1 MQQQLVEAPQIEN
14 VDENTRVKTVTMKF
28 GGTSVGSIEAIK
40 NLVHIAQ
47 RARQPQDQNIVIN
60 VSAMSGVTDM
70 LQSGILVAATGD
82 SVSHHK
88 IGQTLHD
95 KHEAVLKA
103 LAPGELESV
112 LAEIDDLI
120 QGYVRFCDSV
130 AVLGEVTPRAL
141 DFTMGLGERMSSR
154 QGAAVLRA
162 ADIPAEAIDS
172 TSIIVTDDCFQDSV
186 PDLKLTCRN
195 VQKVVVPVLK
205 RGAVPVITGFIGATP
220 DGICTT
226 LGRGGSDYSAALI
239 GVCLESDE
247 LWIWTDVDGVMS
259 ADPRIVPEAHTIESL
274 TYREVGEL
282 AYYGAKVLHPK
293 TIRPALEASIPIR
306 VKNTLNP
313 DHPGTLIVTDNGNN
327 HNSVKAV
334 TTMNNVG
341 VIKIVRAVKAVT
353 AVTDVGLITIE
364 GKGMLGVP
372 GIAARAFG
380 AAAQTGTSVLL
391 ISQSSSEQSICFTVP
406 CSNVETIVS
415 ALNTEFNREIERRDI
430 DRVTSV
436 GPLTIITVV
445 GAGMRHTPGIAAQVF
460 NAIAQSKVN
469 VIAIAQGSSECSI
482 SFVVDDADTQKAV
495 RSVHALTLKA

>member
-1 MQQQLVEAPQIEN
+1 MQNQLAEARVED
-14 VDENTRVKTVTMKF
+14 VDDNMRVKTVTMKF
-28 GGTSVGSIEAIK
+28 GGTSVGSIAAIK
-40 NLVHIAQ
+40 NLIHIAQ
-47 RARQPQDQNIVIN
+47 HARRPGVQNIVIN
-60 VSAMSGVTDM
+60 VSAMGGVTDM
-70 LQSGILVAATGD
+70 LQSGILAAATGD
-82 SVSHHK
+82 SDLHHK
-88 IGQTLHD
+88 IGRTIYE
-95 KHEAVLKA
+95 KHEAVLQV
-103 LAPGELESV
+103 LAPDEVESV
-112 LAEIDDLI
+112 LAEIDVLI

-141 DFTMGLGERMSSR
+141 DYTMGLGERMSAR
-154 QGAAVLRA
+154 QIAAVLRGA
-162 ADIPAEAIDS
+162 GIPSEAIDS
-172 TSIIVTDDCFQDSV
+172 TSIIVTDDCFQNAA

-195 VQKVVVPVLK
+195 VQRVVAPVL
-205 RGAVPVITGFIGATP
+205 RAGRVPVITGFIGATP
-220 DGICTT
+220 EGICTT

-259 ADPRIVPEAHTIESL
+259 ADPRIVPEAHTVETL

-293 TIRPALEASIPIR
+293 TIRPALEANIPIR
-306 VKNTLNP
+306 VKNTFNP

-327 HNSVKAV
+327 HHAVKAV

-341 VIKIVRAVKAVT
+341 VVQIVRAVKAVT

-406 CSNVETIVS
+406 CSNVETIVN
-415 ALNTEFNREIERRDI
+415 ALNDEFSREIERRDI
-430 DRVTSV
+430 DRVSSI

-460 NAIAQSKVN
+460 NAIAQSEVN

-482 SFVVDDADTQKAV
+482 SFVVDDADTKSAV
-495 RSVHALTLKA
+495 RSVHALTLAG

>member
-1 MQQQLVEAPQIEN
+1 MQQQIAEAQLEN
-14 VDENTRVKTVTMKF
+14 VSENARVKTVTMKF
-28 GGTSVGSIEAIK
+28 GGTSVGSIDAIK
-40 NLVHIAQ
+40 NVIHIAGQ
-47 RARQPQDQNIVIN
+47 SRQPQAQNIVIN
-60 VSAMSGVTDM
+60 VSAMSGITDL
-70 LQSGILVAATGD
+70 LQSGILGAATGD
-82 SVSHHK
+82 SDSHHA
-88 IGQTLHD
+88 IGQTLHE
-95 KHEAVLKA
+95 KHEEVLKA
-103 LAPGELESV
+103 LAPDEAESV
-112 LAEIDDLI
+112 LAEIDELI
-120 QGYVRFCDSV
+120 RGYVRFCDSV

-141 DFTMGLGERMSSR
+141 DFTMGLGERMSAR
-154 QGAAVLRA
+154 QIAAVLRA

-172 TSIIVTDDCFQDSV
+172 SSIIVTDDCFQDAA

-205 RGAVPVITGFIGATP
+205 AGKVPVITGFIGATP
-220 DGICTT
+220 EGICTT

-259 ADPRIVPEAHTIESL
+259 ADPRIVSEAHTIDTL

-306 VKNTLNP
+306 VKNTFNP
-313 DHPGTLIVTDNGNN
+313 DHPGTLIVTDNGNGP
-327 HNSVKAV
+327 HSVKAV

-341 VIKIVRAVKAVT
+341 VVKIVQAVKAVT

-406 CSNVETIVS
+406 CSNVETIVN
-415 ALNTEFNREIERRDI
+415 ALNNEFSREIERRDI

-460 NAIAQSKVN
+460 NAIAQSEVN

-482 SFVVDDADTQKAV
+482 SFVVDDPDTKTAV
-495 RSVHALTLKA
+495 RCVHALTLED